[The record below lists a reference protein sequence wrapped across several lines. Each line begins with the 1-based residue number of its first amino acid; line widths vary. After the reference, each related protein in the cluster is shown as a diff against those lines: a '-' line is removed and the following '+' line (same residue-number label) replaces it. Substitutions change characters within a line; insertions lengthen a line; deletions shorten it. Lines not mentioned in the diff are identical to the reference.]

1 MQSRTNFQGPFA
13 TMMNSS
19 RIAIIYRRMGKMTG
33 KKYSEGSYDRPPLP
47 DPGPPFD
54 EDEFMR
60 GVYKEAGE
68 IWNTLSQ
75 EDVSAY
81 TKDRNG
87 LSYLSWASAWAV
99 MMKHYPGF
107 EVEFDEV
114 SYLPDKSAM
123 VKCRVQVLSICR
135 DMWLPVMDYRHKAIA
150 NPSARDVSDSKQR
163 CMTKCFA
170 LFGLGHYIFDG
181 EDLPPNLDKP
191 EKKDKTEK
199 KESSSKKKST
209 RKKTNGVI
217 PEEDAG
223 VHVAIKEF
231 IKDCKDMTSL
241 MEYYRKNEGELNKLK
256 ENHPDIHVQ
265 CMSEFTKRR
274 EELQDA

>member
-1 MQSRTNFQGPFA
+1 MKEKQ
-13 TMMNSS
+13 
-19 RIAIIYRRMGKMTG
+19 
-33 KKYSEGSYDRPPLP
+33 YSEGSYDGPPLP

-114 SYLPDKSAM
+114 SYLPDRSAM

-150 NPSARDVSDSKQR
+150 NPSARDVSDAKQR

-181 EDLPPNLDKP
+181 EDLPPNLDKA
-191 EKKDKTEK
+191 EKPDKPEK
-199 KESSSKKKST
+199 KESSGKKKSP
-209 RKKTNGVI
+209 RKKANGVA
-217 PEEDAG
+217 PEEEAG
-223 VHVAIKEF
+223 PHIAVQELFFDESTLKGLADISSLEKYYMDNKTKLDKIK
-231 IKDCKDMTSL
+231 TSNPETYKECL
-241 MEYYRKNEGELNKLK
+241 TALGSRKRQIQEG
-256 ENHPDIHVQ
+256 Q
-265 CMSEFTKRR
+265 
-274 EELQDA
+274 